1 MFDGIYL
8 QPPSDDEMAAVEDT
22 LETSLTKSSECVR
35 GEPIWRHRTDNKYYF
50 ACAKCQCLINDS
62 AQYIKHAKTCYGNV
76 RAAFANELGDPRVIE
91 FDAFPAIGNCY
102 VCKNFKQ
109 FKNGALVMHEFVCAK
124 RDWYGE
130 RNYSTYIPPMSEW
143 TRVAGKLVPPAE
155 FVEVMKYFDAVGN
168 WPAHEREYLN
178 EYDKCFFTPCAD
190 KYIIKTSAMCAETL
204 SQNAAHKDEQIT
216 KSHIQKDELFVPIE
230 TSEMNS

>member
-1 MFDGIYL
+1 
-8 QPPSDDEMAAVEDT
+8 MAAAEITV
-22 LETSLTKSSECVR
+22 ETSLTKSSESIK
-35 GEPIWRHRTDNKYYF
+35 GEPERRQIQTNNKYYY
-50 ACAKCQCLINDS
+50 ACARCQCLIDDS

-76 RAAFANELGDPRVIE
+76 RASFANELGDPRVIE

-130 RNYSTYIPPMSEW
+130 RNHSTYIPPMSEW